1 MKAQKEELL
10 QNHPEIIL
18 LDSLSDSELESY
30 LRERNLLGRQ
40 QSITGKDKPG
50 EGNMNLTWRVSTT
63 KGRSLI
69 LKQSRPWVEKY
80 PQIAAPWDR
89 VLVEA
94 KFYKLVAS
102 QPSIAEKM
110 PRLLHLDSIS
120 RILALEDLGE
130 SSDLTSLYS
139 VDEGLTHQDL
149 TDLCQWLSALHG
161 LQFDDKARSSL
172 VNREMRD
179 LNHEHI
185 FHFPLQRDDGLDL
198 DGITPGLKKEAEI
211 LINDRDFATAV
222 RELGEL
228 YLENGKTLLHGDYFP
243 GSWLQTPNGIR
254 IIDPEFGFFGPA
266 EFDAGV
272 MLAQLYLSDQE
283 PHVIDKFKETYRPP
297 PGFDTK
303 RMQAYAGVEIMRRLI
318 GIAQLPLPYNLEK
331 KSPLLKKA
339 KLLVLS

>member
-1 MKAQKEELL
+1 MKAQKEKLL
-10 QNHPEIIL
+10 QNHPEILL
-18 LDSLSDSELESY
+18 LDLLSDSELENY
-30 LRERNLLGRQ
+30 LQKRNLLDRR

-63 KGRSLI
+63 EGGSLI

-94 KFYKLVAS
+94 KFYKLVAG
-102 QPSIAEKM
+102 QPSIAGKM
-110 PRLLHLDSIS
+110 PRLLDLDSTS

-130 SSDLTSLYS
+130 SSDFTSLYS
-139 VDEGLTHQDL
+139 VEAALTHQDL

-161 LQFDDKARSSL
+161 LQFDKKTRSSL
-172 VNREMRD
+172 ANREMRD
-179 LNHEHI
+179 LNYEHI
-185 FHFPLQRDDGLDL
+185 FHFPLQRENGLDL

-211 LINDRDFATAV
+211 LIDDRDFATAV
-222 RELGEL
+222 RKLGEL
-228 YLENGKTLLHGDYFP
+228 YLEDGKTLLHGDYFP

-272 MLAQLYLSDQE
+272 ILAHLHLSDQE
-283 PHVIDKFKETYRPP
+283 PDIIDKFKKTYRPP

-303 RMQAYAGVEIMRRLI
+303 RMQSFAGVEIIRRLI
-318 GIAQLPLPYNLEK
+318 GIAQLPLLHNLVK
-331 KSPLLKKA
+331 KSTLLKKA
-339 KLLVLS
+339 KSLVLS